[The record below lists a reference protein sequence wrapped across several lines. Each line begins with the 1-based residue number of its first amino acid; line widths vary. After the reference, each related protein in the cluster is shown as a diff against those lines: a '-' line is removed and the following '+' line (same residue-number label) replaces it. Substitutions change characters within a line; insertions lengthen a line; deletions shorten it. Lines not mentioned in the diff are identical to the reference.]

1 MTNVKVKLASI
12 QDVRNFV
19 DTVTKFNIDIDLSS
33 GRYVVDAKSIM
44 GIFSLDLLNPINLTA
59 LTDDADEEKAL
70 LSSVRNWDE
79 TSGPTVSLHV
89 HAVLFHYL
97 IKLQPH
103 LPEFCPEAPVRGAG
117 LHHLLCGHPDRHPDG
132 SGRQPAQASVRA
144 GGGRLPGAALLEGQ
158 VFPQQ
163 AEDSQE
169 EGGRIQCLN

>member
-70 LSSVRNWDE
+70 L
-79 TSGPTVSLHV
+79 
-89 HAVLFHYL
+89 
-97 IKLQPH
+97 
-103 LPEFCPEAPVRGAG
+103 EALKPVI
-117 LHHLLCGHPDRHPDG
+117 
-132 SGRQPAQASVRA
+132 V
-144 GGGRLPGAALLEGQ
+144 E
-158 VFPQQ
+158 
-163 AEDSQE
+163 
-169 EGGRIQCLN
+169 